1 MWCPKCKNEYR
12 EGITVCAD
20 CGSELVESLTADMS
34 YSDDID
40 NKLSEESAGE
50 YPVYEE
56 NDTAVVNDSDNI
68 NGSDNNVESGEE
80 SSSEESVKHTLA
92 YVPKRSR
99 YEDNKSSAMTFLLVG
114 GVGAVLVLLHIVG
127 VIDFNLTTFSKIL
140 TSTVMGALF
149 VIFIIVGIV
158 SAKNASRYKKE
169 AAAEEALTGQIC
181 SSFHELYTTE
191 GIDNACGISED
202 NSNYEQW
209 DLRYHFIEKQISDE
223 YPELADDYLEYITE
237 LIYNDMYSEA

>member
-40 NKLSEESAGE
+40 NNLSTGNESE

-56 NDTAVVNDSDNI
+56 TETEEVNDSDN
-68 NGSDNNVESGEE
+68 GTDSDEE
-80 SSSEESVKHTLA
+80 SSPEASKKAIPA

-99 YEDNKSSAMTFLLVG
+99 YEDNKSSAFTFLLVG
-114 GVGAVLVLLHIVG
+114 GVGAVLVLLHAVG
-127 VIDFNLTTFSKIL
+127 IIDFNLTTFSKIL
-140 TSTVMGALF
+140 TNTVMGALF
-149 VIFIIVGIV
+149 IIFIIVGIV
-158 SAKNASRYKKE
+158 SAKNTSHYKRE
-169 AAAEEALTGQIC
+169 AAAEEVLTGQIC
-181 SSFHELYTTE
+181 SSFHELYTSE
-191 GIDNACGISED
+191 GIDNACGITED

-223 YPELADDYLEYITE
+223 YPELAEDYLEYLTE
-237 LIYNDMYSEA
+237 MIYNEMYNEEQPA

>member
-40 NKLSEESAGE
+40 NKLTSENEDE
-50 YPVYEE
+50 YPAYEDCE
-56 NDTAVVNDSDNI
+56 SEVAY
-68 NGSDNNVESGEE
+68 GSDNDGESGKD
-80 SSSEESVKHTLA
+80 SSSEESEKNTLA

-114 GVGAVLVLLHIVG
+114 GVGAILVLLHVVG

-169 AAAEEALTGQIC
+169 AATEEALTRQIC

>member
-40 NKLSEESAGE
+40 NELSEENAGE
-50 YPVYEE
+50 YPVNEE
-56 NDTAVVNDSDNI
+56 SDTAVVNDSDNF
-68 NGSDNNVESGEE
+68 NGSDNDDESDEE
-80 SSSEESVKHTLA
+80 ISSKEAEKHTLA

-114 GVGAVLVLLHIVG
+114 GIGAVLVLLHVAG

-140 TSTVMGALF
+140 TNTVMGALF
-149 VIFIIVGIV
+149 IIFIIVGII

-169 AAAEEALTGQIC
+169 AVAEESLTGQIC

-191 GIDNACGISED
+191 GIDNACGID
-202 NSNYEQW
+202 ADKSNYEQW
-209 DLRYHFIEKQISDE
+209 YLRYHFIEKQISDE
-223 YPELADDYLEYITE
+223 YPELAEDYLEYITE
-237 LIYNDMYSEA
+237 LIYNETYSEV

>member
-20 CGSELVESLTADMS
+20 CGSELVESLTADMN
-34 YSDDID
+34 YRDDID
-40 NKLSEESAGE
+40 NNLTAENEDE
-50 YPVYEE
+50 YPAYEDCE
-56 NDTAVVNDSDNI
+56 SEVAY
-68 NGSDNNVESGEE
+68 GSDNDGESDED
-80 SSSEESVKHTLA
+80 SSSEESEKHTLA

-114 GVGAVLVLLHIVG
+114 GVGAVLVLLHVVG

-158 SAKNASRYKKE
+158 SSKNASRYKKE